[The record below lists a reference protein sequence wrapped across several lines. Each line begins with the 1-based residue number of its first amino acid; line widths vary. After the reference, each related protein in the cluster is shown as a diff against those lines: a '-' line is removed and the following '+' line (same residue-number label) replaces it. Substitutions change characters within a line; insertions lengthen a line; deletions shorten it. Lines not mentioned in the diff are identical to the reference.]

1 MRRRGN
7 IDSMSSS
14 TTGLVTTA
22 SGEVAELITC
32 RRRCNNI
39 GTHEF
44 FLGKFGTH
52 ELNSFREVEFSF
64 SAFEPKSSFI
74 VSKGCILCCLKRS

>member
-1 MRRRGN
+1 MRRGN

-39 GTHEF
+39 GS
-44 FLGKFGTH
+44 H

-74 VSKGCILCCLKRS
+74 VSKGCVLCCLKRS